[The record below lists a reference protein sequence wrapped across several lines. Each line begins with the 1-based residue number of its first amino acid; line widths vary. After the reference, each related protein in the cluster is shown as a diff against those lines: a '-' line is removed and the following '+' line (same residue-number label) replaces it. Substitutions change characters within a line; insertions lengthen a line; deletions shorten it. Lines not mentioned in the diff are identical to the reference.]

1 MNKPVVFK
9 NKFSGKL
16 NKVMTFEQNGDI
28 KFYKLE
34 LHAVFFSSALGKKK
48 IDNRCLR
55 IFNEIVNFFFKILQR
70 CINSD
75 HCCKNLLHINN
86 LVV

>member
-16 NKVMTFEQNGDI
+16 NKVIVQNGDI
-28 KFYKLE
+28 KFDKLE

-48 IDNRCLR
+48 IIIDVYVYSTRLLT
-55 IFNEIVNFFFKILQR
+55 FFF
-70 CINSD
+70 
-75 HCCKNLLHINN
+75 
-86 LVV
+86 